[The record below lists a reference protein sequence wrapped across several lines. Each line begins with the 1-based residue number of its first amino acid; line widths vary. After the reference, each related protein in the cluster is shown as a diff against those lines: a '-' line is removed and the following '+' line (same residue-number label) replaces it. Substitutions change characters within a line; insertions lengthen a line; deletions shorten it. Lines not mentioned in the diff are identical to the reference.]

1 MNRKEMKDALQNEIC
16 VVEFVKVN
24 GDSRTM
30 VCTLKES
37 LLPENVSIVVPPKQE
52 NEDVIATWDIQAEGW
67 RSFRIDSVKSFR
79 NLQEVV

>member
-1 MNRKEMKDALQNEIC
+1 MNRKEMKDALQNQIC

-52 NEDVIATWDIQAEGW
+52 NEDVLATWDVQAEGW

-79 NLQEVV
+79 NLEEVV

>member
-1 MNRKEMKDALQNEIC
+1 MKDALQNEIC

>member
-1 MNRKEMKDALQNEIC
+1 MNRKEMKDALQNQIC

-52 NEDVIATWDIQAEGW
+52 NEDVLATWDVQAEGW

>member
-1 MNRKEMKDALQNEIC
+1 MNRKEMKDALQQEIC

-52 NEDVIATWDIQAEGW
+52 NETVLATWDVQAEDW

-79 NLQEVV
+79 KLQEVI

>member
-1 MNRKEMKDALQNEIC
+1 MNRKEMKDALHQEIC

-37 LLPENVSIVVPPKQE
+37 LLPENVNVVVPHKQE
-52 NEDVIATWDIQAEGW
+52 NEAVLAVWDIQAEDW

-79 NLQEVV
+79 KLQEVV

>member
-1 MNRKEMKDALQNEIC
+1 MNRKEMKDALQKEIC

-24 GDSRTM
+24 GESRTM

-52 NEDVIATWDIQAEGW
+52 NEAVIATWDVQAEGW